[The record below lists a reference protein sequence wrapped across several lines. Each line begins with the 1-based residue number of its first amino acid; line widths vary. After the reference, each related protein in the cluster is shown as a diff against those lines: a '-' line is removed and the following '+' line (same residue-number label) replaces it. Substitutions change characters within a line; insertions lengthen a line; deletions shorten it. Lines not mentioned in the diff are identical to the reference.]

1 MLNQTNVRAG
11 LAKVVEPV
19 ARGLLRIGLSPD
31 AVTVIGTVGS
41 VGRRPTSSR
50 W

>member
-31 AVTVIGTVGS
+31 AVTGDRN
-41 VGRRPTSSR
+41 GRGQWGGGLLLP
-50 W
+50 